1 MSLFCMYCGRE
12 IPNDAEFCP
21 YCGSTIDPAV
31 RQGPD
36 DPSVYIP
43 AEQAAFEGGYAA
55 EESYPGNYDG
65 EEGPRVKLRRR
76 KIPTFVFVIL
86 AIVAVIAIIAI
97 IRVVQYFER
106 PILYVDHSGNWEY
119 IASGRREKSGKIKV
133 SKNDF
138 VYRISKKTRK
148 EMLGDEDSSDDYVAR
163 SRKLDTIMSS
173 LTFKPDKK
181 KKIKS
186 GETITGTISCNKPE
200 SRLKSL
206 ADGVGIRIKGLNN
219 TCKVKIVKKTA
230 GDVADQ
236 KTSDT
241 VSTTGERY
249 VNAQDLANSIDTNF
263 YYWLIQQGENAVTA
277 TSEFSVASAECVG
290 TYLAKPNS
298 ADSSY
303 LDQFVMVY
311 LVTDSTGKRFYYG
324 AQLNCINKDS
334 SQNNVNYTTDYSNQ
348 PAGSLCYS
356 YGSSSSYIS
365 TIINS
370 YYPTR
375 LSDSCTYT
383 LSRIP
388 LSTQQQ

>member
-1 MSLFCMYCGRE
+1 MHCGRE

-21 YCGSTIDPAV
+21 YCGSVVNREV
-31 RQGPD
+31 RQQTEEPFVQM
-36 DPSVYIP
+36 PE
-43 AEQAAFEGGYAA
+43 EQAVFEEEYAA
-55 EESYPGNYDG
+55 DETYSGRSNRG
-65 EEGPRVKLRRR
+65 EGFLTKLRSG
-76 KIPTFVFVIL
+76 KIPTVVFVIL
-86 AIVAVIAIIAI
+86 AVVVIAAIVAIVK
-97 IRVVQYFER
+97 VVQYFDR

-133 SKNDF
+133 SKDDF
-138 VYRISKKTRK
+138 VYRISRKTRQK
-148 EMLGDEDSSDDYVAR
+148 MLGDEESTDDYVAR

-173 LTFKPDKK
+173 LTFNPKKK
-181 KKIKS
+181 KKIKA
-186 GETITGTISCNKPE
+186 GETVSGTVSCNKPE

-206 ADGVGIRIKGLNN
+206 ANGAGIRIKGLDNA
-219 TCKVKIVKKTA
+219 CKVKIVKKTA
-230 GDVADQ
+230 GDVAEQ
-236 KTSDT
+236 KSSGTM
-241 VSTTGERY
+241 STTAERY
-249 VNAQDLANSIDTNF
+249 VNAQDLANSIDPNF

-298 ADSSY
+298 ADSQY

-311 LVTDSTGKRFYYG
+311 LVTDSSGKRFYYG

-348 PAGSLCYS
+348 TTGSLCYS

-365 TIINS
+365 TIVNS
-370 YYPTR
+370 YYPAR
-375 LSDSCTYT
+375 LSGSCTYT

-388 LSTQQQ
+388 LSTQQR